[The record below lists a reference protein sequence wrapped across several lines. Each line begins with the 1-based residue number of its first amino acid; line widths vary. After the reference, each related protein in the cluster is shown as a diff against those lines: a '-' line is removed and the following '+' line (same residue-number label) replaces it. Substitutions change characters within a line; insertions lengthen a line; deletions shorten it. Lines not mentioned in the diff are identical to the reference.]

1 MPLIPKDKILK
12 FKDFDDYFLEHNSS
26 EYNREFEKKAL
37 KQTFY
42 GPHYSKTN
50 FAFNFFT
57 PVTAPIGLTAFSIFA
72 IGIAVIQTIKSI
84 VDLCHDPKNTNS
96 TRSAESLESIK
107 KAGAGFWRGLISALL
122 IAISP
127 LIALASLVGSSI
139 ASLAEKC
146 APAPAM

>member
-1 MPLIPKDKILK
+1 MTDEYTPKILK
-12 FKDFDDYFLEHNSS
+12 VDDFETFVMRFNGH
-26 EYNREFEKKAL
+26 EYNKEFREKAA
-37 KQTFY
+37 KQIFF
-42 GPHYSKTN
+42 GPHYSKAN